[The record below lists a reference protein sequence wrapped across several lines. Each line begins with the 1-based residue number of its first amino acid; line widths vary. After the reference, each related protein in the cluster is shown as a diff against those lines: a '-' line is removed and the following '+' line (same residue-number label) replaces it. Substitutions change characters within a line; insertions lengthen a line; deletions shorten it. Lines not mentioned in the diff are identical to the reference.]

1 MKFHEFK
8 QNKKC
13 YDDTCDQHTDGDGC
27 NLCIYPSLLKCFMK
41 SRPEPQLKKG
51 DIIDVRDNDN
61 QEWRVNMEF
70 VSYCKEAVLCCS
82 PSGLLSYATWKQ
94 WRISEPESLKWEDRS
109 KLYGKYVVK
118 KDDNESDYL
127 ITRIFLHRNIPR
139 VVIFGYGRVTFEDLC
154 EDWTFADGTP
164 IKYGNY

>member
-13 YDDTCDQHTDGDGC
+13 YDDTCDWHTDGDGC

-41 SRPEPQLKKG
+41 SRSEPQLKQD
-51 DIIDVRDNDN
+51 DIIEVRDRFI
-61 QEWRVNMEF
+61 QEWR
-70 VSYCKEAVLCCS
+70 KR
-82 PSGLLSYATWKQ
+82 
-94 WRISEPESLKWEDRS
+94 WRRPEPESLKWEDRS

>member
-1 MKFHEFK
+1 MKFHELK

-41 SRPEPQLKKG
+41 SRPEPQLKQD
-51 DIIDVRDNDN
+51 DIIEVRDRFIQDRDRFI
-61 QEWRVNMEF
+61 QEWR
-70 VSYCKEAVLCCS
+70 KR
-82 PSGLLSYATWKQ
+82 
-94 WRISEPESLKWEDRS
+94 WRRPEPESLKWEDRS

-154 EDWTFADGTP
+154 KNWTFADGTP
-164 IKYGNY
+164 IK